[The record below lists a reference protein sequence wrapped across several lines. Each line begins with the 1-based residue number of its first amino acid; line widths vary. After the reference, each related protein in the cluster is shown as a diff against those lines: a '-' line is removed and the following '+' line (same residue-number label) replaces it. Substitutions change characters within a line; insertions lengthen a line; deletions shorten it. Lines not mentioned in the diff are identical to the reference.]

1 MLNRGG
7 GQHLPAPMLRGVA
20 FMMSATVLFICMNTS
35 VKVLSAHLPV
45 LELVWARTLGHL
57 LFVVALFAPTH
68 GGWRLFV
75 TRRPALQVSRSML
88 LITSTTM
95 FFSAIGHVPLADAT
109 AVSFTAPLIVAGL
122 AGPVLGEHVTRA
134 QWLAIAVGFAGA
146 LLIIRPTGTATS
158 PFLLLVVGSAATYAA
173 YQLLTRK
180 VAGVDAPETSV
191 TYSALVGTVLLC
203 AAVPFVWK
211 TPERLIHG
219 VGIAALGLF
228 GGLGHYCVARAL
240 TSGPA
245 SILSPFHYVQLVWA
259 SVLGYLVF
267 GDVPSPPT
275 WLGAALIIT
284 SGLTIA
290 LGEAR
295 TPRVAPIVAAAP
307 SPVPL
312 APRRP
317 DA

>member
-1 MLNRGG
+1 
-7 GQHLPAPMLRGVA
+7 
-20 FMMSATVLFICMNTS
+20 
-35 VKVLSAHLPV
+35 
-45 LELVWARTLGHL
+45 
-57 LFVVALFAPTH
+57 
-68 GGWRLFV
+68 
-75 TRRPALQVSRSML
+75 
-88 LITSTTM
+88 
-95 FFSAIGHVPLADAT
+95 
-109 AVSFTAPLIVAGL
+109 
-122 AGPVLGEHVTRA
+122 
-134 QWLAIAVGFAGA
+134 